1 MKEVNNTPIQIT
13 FVEDVYS
20 HEDVL
25 AYKEGETLSIRTSSA
40 EHLCEASHHTLEVL
54 KHEGNIVHKVTIEN
68 SMIKKINL

>member
-1 MKEVNNTPIQIT
+1 MVQDTTIT

-40 EHLCEASHHTLEVL
+40 EHLCEASNHTLEVL
-54 KHEGNIVHKVTIEN
+54 KHEGSIVHKVTIEN
-68 SMIKKINL
+68 AMIKKINL